1 MFNDIHRREIKKEG
15 NKMMNTQITVH
26 NVLPKYKNTK
36 ERNKKLQQVYINS
49 IKQIYHM
56 KNNGLSLKIK

>member
-1 MFNDIHRREIKKEG
+1 
-15 NKMMNTQITVH
+15 MMNTQITVH